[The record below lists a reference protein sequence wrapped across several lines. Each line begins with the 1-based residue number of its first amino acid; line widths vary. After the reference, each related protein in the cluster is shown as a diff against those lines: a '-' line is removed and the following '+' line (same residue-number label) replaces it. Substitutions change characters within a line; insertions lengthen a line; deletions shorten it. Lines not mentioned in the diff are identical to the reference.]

1 MSTEA
6 HHGRALIEDARLALD
21 AVHRAALAADAG
33 GLRRG
38 LGVADTLLQ
47 QTEQTGL
54 GSEADTA
61 IAAIRGDI
69 ATALTDLEAGKL
81 VGMETLIETARTKLN
96 AI

>member
-6 HHGRALIEDARLALD
+6 HHGRALIEEARLALD

-54 GSEADTA
+54 GSETDAA
-61 IAAIRGDI
+61 IAIVRGDI
-69 ATALTDLEAGKL
+69 ATALTDLNTGEL
-81 VGMETLIETARTKLN
+81 VGMETLIEIARTKLN
-96 AI
+96 AV